1 MNETI
6 KVLKNH
12 KTIRKYK
19 NKDVSRKKI
28 ETIVR
33 AGQQAPFV
41 SQLYSLLYT
50 KKGKIPFEANIYF
63 IICVDFYKMKK
74 IMEER
79 NWEPVTND
87 LSILIFGIQDA
98 AYMAQNMVVAAES
111 MNLGTCFLGGVPY
124 QAAKIKEQFDLPDK
138 VFPLVGLVMGYPD
151 ENPPVRPRYQ
161 IEFTLFH
168 DKYSISNKTIKE
180 AKNIMDKGY
189 LEENYYEKLDA
200 KIPLKNKEETFDY
213 DNYSWTEHISRK
225 WGQWYSNKD
234 SILKNLKECGFDI

>member
-41 SQLYSLLYT
+41 SQLYSVLYT
-50 KKGKIPFEANIYF
+50 KKGKIPFEANTYF

-111 MNLGTCFLGGVPY
+111 MNLGTCFLGGV
-124 QAAKIKEQFDLPDK
+124 
-138 VFPLVGLVMGYPD
+138 
-151 ENPPVRPRYQ
+151 
-161 IEFTLFH
+161 
-168 DKYSISNKTIKE
+168 
-180 AKNIMDKGY
+180 
-189 LEENYYEKLDA
+189 
-200 KIPLKNKEETFDY
+200 
-213 DNYSWTEHISRK
+213 
-225 WGQWYSNKD
+225 
-234 SILKNLKECGFDI
+234 

>member
-1 MNETI
+1 MF
-6 KVLKNH
+6 
-12 KTIRKYK
+12 
-19 NKDVSRKKI
+19 S
-28 ETIVR
+28 
-33 AGQQAPFV
+33 
-41 SQLYSLLYT
+41 
-50 KKGKIPFEANIYF
+50 
-63 IICVDFYKMKK
+63 
-74 IMEER
+74 
-79 NWEPVTND
+79 
-87 LSILIFGIQDA
+87 
-98 AYMAQNMVVAAES
+98 
-111 MNLGTCFLGGVPY
+111 GGVPY

-200 KIPLKNKEETFDY
+200 KIPVKNKEETFDY